1 MVAYTRMGEKCKQR
15 KALSLKAVGW
25 IIAAISFV
33 ISASLIASLFDL
45 SNRYNRL
52 RTSTAEY
59 MSWKTTA
66 LDVELASDY
75 LTEQVRSFV
84 ITRDDQN
91 IDNYF
96 FEIKVTKRRD
106 HAIERFKENLEG
118 TTVYGN
124 LNIAVSES
132 IHLMDS
138 EYYAMR
144 LVIEGEHSTLTNYP
158 EEIRNVVLQDEDL
171 ALDDDAKFARA
182 TDIVFGEN
190 YNFKKDVI
198 LNNVNLAISTLDYML
213 ESNVTKSAE
222 NLKRILIIQ
231 QGLIAINI
239 IFLASVI
246 VLMHVYLIKPVNG
259 AARHIS
265 NGEEIP
271 VRGIREYRLI
281 AETYNVILKQNNN
294 IKEELE
300 FEATHDKTTGLL
312 NRSGYDAVYK
322 KVQLSKAAFI
332 LCDIDEFKGFNDK
345 YGHEMGDKVLIK
357 VADKIKSTFN
367 DDNSHVFRI
376 GGDEFAIIYENV
388 EENFIYELLSRF
400 NKMNE
405 KLKHR
410 NGIVPPI
417 ALSGGIAKGDEMD
430 TTDTLFRKADIA
442 LYFVKKHGRGKIE
455 IYNIDMK
462 RE

>member
-1 MVAYTRMGEKCKQR
+1 MVAYIRMGEIHKQR

-45 SNRYNRL
+45 SNRYTRV
-52 RTSTAEY
+52 RSSTAEY
-59 MSWKTTA
+59 MSWKSTA
-66 LDVELASDY
+66 LDVQLASDY
-75 LTEQVRSFV
+75 LTDEVRSFV
-84 ITRDDQN
+84 ITKDDKHL
-91 IDNYF
+91 DNYF
-96 FEIKVTKRRD
+96 FEAKVTKRRD
-106 HAIERFKENLEG
+106 HAIERIKANLED

-124 LNIAVSES
+124 LNIASAES
-132 IHLMDS
+132 IRLMNS

-144 LVIEGEHSTLTNYP
+144 LVVDGKHSTLANYP
-158 EEIRNVVLQDEDL
+158 EEIRSVILTDEDI
-171 ALDDDAKFARA
+171 ALSDDDKFLKAI
-182 TDIVFGEN
+182 DIVFGDV
-190 YNFKKDVI
+190 YCDKKETI
-198 LNNVNLAISTLDYML
+198 ITNVNLAISTLDAML
-213 ESNVTKSAE
+213 ENNVNQSAD
-222 NLKRILIIQ
+222 NLKRILVIQ
-231 QGLIAINI
+231 QCLIGVNVV
-239 IFLASVI
+239 FLASVI
-246 VLMHVYLIKPVNG
+246 VLMHLYLIKPVNE
-259 AARHIS
+259 AAKHIS
-265 NGEEIP
+265 NREEIP
-271 VRGIREYRLI
+271 IRGIREYRLI
-281 AETYNVILKQNNN
+281 AETYNVILEQNNN
-294 IKEELE
+294 IREELE
-300 FEATHDKTTGLL
+300 FEATHDKTTSLL
-312 NRSGYDAVYK
+312 NRSGYDTIYK
-322 KVQLSKAAFI
+322 KVELSKTAFI

-357 VADKIKSTFN
+357 VAEKIKSTFN

-388 EENFIYELLSRF
+388 EESFIYELLSRF

-405 KLKHR
+405 ELKHR

-455 IYNIDMK
+455 IYNVDMK